1 MNGKSKREQ
10 LKGKGGKKK
19 MIMQVMGKN
28 EEGRQGKAEVL
39 YKHMGAFV
47 GQIIDCNVMC
57 LDLVNLFPGN
67 HCLKV

>member
-1 MNGKSKREQ
+1 
-10 LKGKGGKKK
+10 

-47 GQIIDCNVMC
+47 GQIIVCNVMC